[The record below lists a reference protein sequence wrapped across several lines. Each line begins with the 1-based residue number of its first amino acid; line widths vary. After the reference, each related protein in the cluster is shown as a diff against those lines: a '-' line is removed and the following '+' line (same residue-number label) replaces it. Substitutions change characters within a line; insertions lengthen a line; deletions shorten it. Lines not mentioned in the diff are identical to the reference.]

1 MTNTTNQS
9 IDLALKI
16 DEILEENAP
25 AWINEV
31 EKITVYDLQAI
42 AQGGCESG
50 AYMPAVT
57 YHTAKE
63 VMHKH
68 GDDITDS
75 ITDIFEDGIKYDIAN
90 DTWFGFCSK
99 VYSMAVE
106 NWVNEQMRMIEDLN
120 LDGIEYGEYFLY
132 EEDNEDGSLELI
144 ELDGESFYMATK
156 EELAA

>member
-1 MTNTTNQS
+1 MTDTTNQP
-9 IDLALKI
+9 IDLAHKI

-31 EKITVYDLQAI
+31 QKITVYDLQSI

-50 AYMPAVT
+50 AYMPATT
-57 YHTAKE
+57 YYDAKE

-75 ITDIFEDGIKYDIAN
+75 ITDLFEDGIKYDIAD
-90 DTWFGFCSK
+90 DTWAGFCSK

-106 NWVNEQMRMIEDLN
+106 NWVNEQMAMIEALPIDF
-120 LDGIEYGEYFLY
+120 IEYDDHFLF
-132 EEDNEDGSLELI
+132 EEDNKEGSLELI
-144 ELDGESFYMATK
+144 ELNGESFYMATK